1 MKAEFGPYLNQVLP
15 SVLSMAALEPAMG
28 VQGNDEV
35 AALTDVLNEVTP
47 ASGEGGKTANVM
59 TDEIEE
65 KDVAIQMLN
74 VFIDEVPE
82 LCYAYIDQISR
93 ILLSLTD
100 YLANDSIRSNSAQCL
115 PGLMQA
121 AKKAG
126 VEAPQ
131 LHEMARTYNDNIYKA
146 MEKEL
151 DTDTLIVQVQSFKD
165 VIDAAGEG
173 LMSAEQVQ

>member
-1 MKAEFGPYLNQVLP
+1 
-15 SVLSMAALEPAMG
+15 MAAI
-28 VQGNDEV
+28 
-35 AALTDVLNEVTP
+35 TDVLNEVTP
-47 ASGEGGKTANVM
+47 ATGEAKTANVM

-82 LCYAYIDQISR
+82 LCYQYIDQISR

-126 VEAPQ
+126 VEPAT
-131 LHEMARTYNDNIYKA
+131 LHEMARTYNANIYKA

-151 DTDTLIVQVQSFKD
+151 DTDTLIVQV
-165 VIDAAGEG
+165 
-173 LMSAEQVQ
+173 

>member
-1 MKAEFGPYLNQVLP
+1 MKSEFGPYINQVLP
-15 SVLSMAALEPAMG
+15 SVLSMAALEPAMA
-28 VQGNDEV
+28 VQGQDTM
-35 AALTDVLNEVTP
+35 AAITDVLNEVTP
-47 ASGEGGKTANVM
+47 ATGETKTANVM

-82 LCYAYIDQISR
+82 LCYGYIDQISR

-126 VEAPQ
+126 IDQAQ
-131 LHEMARTYNDNIYKA
+131 LHEMARTFNENIYKA

-173 LMSAEQVQ
+173 LMTAEQV

>member
-1 MKAEFGPYLNQVLP
+1 MKSEFGPYLNQVLP
-15 SVLSMAALEPAMG
+15 SVLSMAALEPAMS
-28 VQGNDEV
+28 VQGNDSV

-100 YLANDSIRSNSAQCL
+100 YLANDSIRSNSA
-115 PGLMQA
+115 
-121 AKKAG
+121 
-126 VEAPQ
+126 
-131 LHEMARTYNDNIYKA
+131 
-146 MEKEL
+146 
-151 DTDTLIVQVQSFKD
+151 
-165 VIDAAGEG
+165 
-173 LMSAEQVQ
+173 